1 MREGARMAQN
11 GKPGLDDLHL
21 FHLVQEA
28 GSISGAARRGGM
40 SKATLS
46 RAIARLEDVAGA
58 PLFDRVGTGLQ
69 LTQSGGAL
77 LDAAGA
83 ASRVLAEA
91 EEVLRAAHGEPHGDL
106 RIAASALS
114 AQQLLGP
121 VVAEMHRRHPAVR
134 THVTV
139 TGLGPD
145 PLSENLDVVLR
156 LGRPDEAHLIARRI
170 LAAPLRLYVS
180 ASRETPL
187 DLRDAAAVEAAGRI
201 AVDVPGVPIDWVL
214 HDNAGK
220 PVRMAAPPMA
230 TVGDPTVALGI
241 LASGH
246 GVAFLPS
253 LFGDPLVASGE
264 LLRALPDHEGPKI
277 EIFACFPPR
286 RASIPAVRAFI
297 DLLADCA
304 KARANGA

>member
-1 MREGARMAQN
+1 MAHG

-21 FHLVQEA
+21 FHLVHDA
-28 GSISGAARRGGM
+28 GSISAAARRGGM

-77 LDAAGA
+77 LDPAQA
-83 ASRVLAEA
+83 ASRVLMEA

-121 VVAEMHRRHPAVR
+121 VVAEMHRRYPAVR

-139 TGLGPD
+139 TGHGPD
-145 PLSENLDVVLR
+145 PLAENLDVVLR
-156 LGRPDEAHLIARRI
+156 IGRPSEQHLIARRI
-170 LAAPLRLYVS
+170 LDAPLRLYISANRDEPVDVS
-180 ASRETPL
+180 DP
-187 DLRDAAAVEAAGRI
+187 AAVEAVGRI
-201 AVDVPGVPIDWVL
+201 RIDVPGVPHDWVL
-214 HDNAGK
+214 HDKAGK
-220 PVRMAAPPMA
+220 TIRMASAPMA
-230 TVGDPTVALGI
+230 SVGDPTVALGI
-241 LASGH
+241 LRSGH

-253 LFGDPLVASGE
+253 LFGDPRIASGDFT
-264 LLRALPDHEGPKI
+264 RALPEFEGPRI
-277 EIFACFPPR
+277 EIFASFPPR
-286 RASIPAVRAFI
+286 RASVPAVRVFI
-297 DLLADCA
+297 DLLTEF
-304 KARANGA
+304 ARAKE